1 MEVQGVKIDDEIA
14 NKMMKQLNVDE
25 ENFKMIISN
34 ILYTF
39 ESVKDI
45 FKKIWSGIDGLL
57 EVLKVYEE
65 ESKIGTVKD
74 YPPYKTNY
82 RTVGFYT
89 KKVYYN
95 CRNTC

>member
-14 NKMMKQLNVDE
+14 QKMMEQLNVDE
-25 ENFKMIISN
+25 EKFKMIISN

-39 ESVKDI
+39 ESVRDI
-45 FKKIWSGIDGLL
+45 FKKIWSGVEDLL

-65 ESKIGTVKD
+65 ESKISTIKD
-74 YPPYKTNY
+74 YPPYKTSY
-82 RTVGFYT
+82 RTVGFYN